1 MLANYLFAL
10 PSYIA
15 TNAVIGT
22 GATSTAFRFQITTIV
37 SYLAYL
43 WLLHR
48 AEASLPLFWTAEYLY
63 VILLLIQSCLYLRR
77 HCA

>member
-10 PSYIA
+10 PSYVA

-22 GATSTAFRFQITTIV
+22 GATRTAFRFQMTTIAF
-37 SYLAYL
+37 YLAYL

-48 AEASLPLFWTAEYLY
+48 TEASLSLFWTAEYLY
-63 VILLLIQSCLYLRR
+63 VILLLIQSRLYLRR
-77 HCA
+77 YGA